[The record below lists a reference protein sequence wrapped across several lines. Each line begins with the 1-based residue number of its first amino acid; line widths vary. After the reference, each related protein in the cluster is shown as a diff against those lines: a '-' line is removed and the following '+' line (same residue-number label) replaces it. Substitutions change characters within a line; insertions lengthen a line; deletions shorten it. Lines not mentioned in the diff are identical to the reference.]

1 MESCVIW
8 DVALR
13 FFLFLW
19 TLQGVNLRLICGGF
33 TACCIILTYTWMLQI
48 SKLTELLIEL
58 VKLADQLIMCIWL
71 AAPDCYLPSYS
82 NSYESI
88 NGVLSFPETCT
99 DSCKNIYIHI
109 YISSS
114 QIPFHQMSVSHQL
127 MADYQQ
133 ISYNLCYLLRNRKP
147 IWKAPP
153 LYSVWGALLVLCLP
167 CLPLGKSWVVRPI
180 SSSIKYGRWK

>member
-19 TLQGVNLRLICGGF
+19 TIEGVTLRLICGGF
-33 TACCIILTYTWMLQI
+33 TACCIILHTP
-48 SKLTELLIEL
+48 E
-58 VKLADQLIMCIWL
+58 
-71 AAPDCYLPSYS
+71 CYLPSYS

-109 YISSS
+109 YISCS
-114 QIPFHQMSVSHQL
+114 QMPFHQMSVSHQL

-133 ISYNLCYLLRNRKP
+133 ISYNLCYLLPNWKP
-147 IWKAPP
+147 IWIAPP

-167 CLPLGKSWVVRPI
+167 RLPLGKAWVVRPI